1 MSIGAPR
8 GAETRA
14 WYAATGIP
22 LLTWSSLAGGFLSG
36 RVRRDNPDSFDTYLD
51 RLAVTSYVSEDNLQR
66 LERAMAMAE
75 AKGVSLPQL
84 PLVYM
89 LRQTLSVVALVGA
102 NTGDEFAANAAAL
115 DIELTPDEM
124 RWLERG
130 DENAE
135 LTP

>member
-1 MSIGAPR
+1 M
-8 GAETRA
+8 
-14 WYAATGIP
+14 
-22 LLTWSSLAGGFLSG
+22 TWSSLAGRFLSG

-84 PLVYM
+84 PLVYV